1 MKQFISKSIAGKS
14 LALLA
19 IITALF
25 SFTSPVGGDVY
36 EIYLDNKMA
45 IKQYVAM
52 KEPVKTLEI
61 DKSLADQQLE
71 VLYSH
76 CGKTGTKRSITIKDG
91 QNILKQWSYPDG
103 GTVNT
108 KMACKVKDLLSL
120 QKTNNPAR
128 VDLIYSSQ
136 EIPEGKILAT
146 LVLESDSRAS
156 AKR

>member
-1 MKQFISKSIAGKS
+1 
-14 LALLA
+14 
-19 IITALF
+19 
-25 SFTSPVGGDVY
+25 
-36 EIYLDNKMA
+36 
-45 IKQYVAM
+45 M
-52 KEPVKTLEI
+52 KEPVKTLEL
-61 DKSLADQQLE
+61 DKRYCRSAAD
-71 VLYSH
+71 VFYSH

-108 KMACKVKDLLSL
+108 KMACKVKDLLVL

-146 LVLESDSRAS
+146 LVLENDSRAS
-156 AKR
+156 ARR

>member
-1 MKQFISKSIAGKS
+1 MKQFISKSIAAKS

-25 SFTSPVGGDVY
+25 SFSSPLGGDLY
-36 EIYLDNKMA
+36 EIYLDNKMVV
-45 IKQYVAM
+45 KQYVTM
-52 KEPVKTLEI
+52 KEPVKTLEL
-61 DKSLADQQLE
+61 DKSIADQQLD
-71 VLYSH
+71 VFYSH
-76 CGKTGTKRSITIKDG
+76 CGKTGTKRSITIRDG

-120 QKTNNPAR
+120 QKTNNPTS

-136 EIPEGKILAT
+136 EMPEGKILAT
-146 LVLESDSRAS
+146 LVLENDSRAS

>member
-1 MKQFISKSIAGKS
+1 MKQFICKSIAANS
-14 LALLA
+14 IALLA
-19 IITALF
+19 IITTLF
-25 SFTSPVGGDVY
+25 SFSSPLGSDLY
-36 EIYLDNKMA
+36 EIYLDHKMVV
-45 IKQYVAM
+45 KQYVTM
-52 KEPVKTLEI
+52 KEPVKTLEL
-61 DKSLADQQLE
+61 DKTIADQQLD
-71 VLYSH
+71 VFYSH
-76 CGKTGTKRSITIKDG
+76 CGKTGTKRSITIRDG

-120 QKTNNPAR
+120 QKTNNPTR

-136 EIPEGKILAT
+136 EMPEGKILAT

>member
-1 MKQFISKSIAGKS
+1 MKQFISKSIAAKS

-25 SFTSPVGGDVY
+25 SFSSPLGGDLY
-36 EIYLDNKMA
+36 EIYLDNKMVV
-45 IKQYVAM
+45 KQYVTM
-52 KEPVKTLEI
+52 KEPVKTLEL
-61 DKSLADQQLE
+61 DKSIADQQLD
-71 VLYSH
+71 VFYSH
-76 CGKTGTKRSITIKDG
+76 CGKTGTKRSITIRDG

-120 QKTNNPAR
+120 QKTNNPTR

-136 EIPEGKILAT
+136 EMPEGKILAT

>member
-1 MKQFISKSIAGKS
+1 MKQFIGKSIAAKS

-25 SFTSPVGGDVY
+25 SFSSPLGGDLY
-36 EIYLDNKMA
+36 EIYLDNKMVV
-45 IKQYVAM
+45 KQYVTM
-52 KEPVKTLEI
+52 KEPVKTLEL
-61 DKSLADQQLE
+61 DKSIADQQLD
-71 VLYSH
+71 VFYSH
-76 CGKTGTKRSITIKDG
+76 CGKTGTKRSITIRDG

-120 QKTNNPAR
+120 QKTNNPTR

-136 EIPEGKILAT
+136 EMPEGKILAT
-146 LVLESDSRAS
+146 LVLENDSRAS

>member
-1 MKQFISKSIAGKS
+1 
-14 LALLA
+14 
-19 IITALF
+19 
-25 SFTSPVGGDVY
+25 
-36 EIYLDNKMA
+36 
-45 IKQYVAM
+45 
-52 KEPVKTLEI
+52 
-61 DKSLADQQLE
+61 
-71 VLYSH
+71 LYSH

>member
-1 MKQFISKSIAGKS
+1 MKQFINKSIAAKY

-25 SFTSPVGGDVY
+25 SFSYPLGGDVY
-36 EIYLDNKMA
+36 EIYLDNKMLV
-45 IKQYVAM
+45 KQYVTM

-61 DKSLADQQLE
+61 DKSIADQQLE
-71 VLYSH
+71 VFYSH

-108 KMACKVKDLLSL
+108 KMACKVKDLLGL

-128 VDLIYSSQ
+128 VGLIYSSQ

-146 LVLESDSRAS
+146 LVLENDSRAS

>member
-1 MKQFISKSIAGKS
+1 MKQFISKSIAAKS

-19 IITALF
+19 IISALF
-25 SFTSPVGGDVY
+25 SFSSPLGGDLY
-36 EIYLDNKMA
+36 EIYLDHK
-45 IKQYVAM
+45 IVVKQYVTM
-52 KEPVKTLEI
+52 KEPVKTLEL
-61 DKSLADQQLE
+61 DKSIADQQLD
-71 VLYSH
+71 VFYSH
-76 CGKTGTKRSITIKDG
+76 CGKTGTKRSITIRDG

-108 KMACKVKDLLSL
+108 KMACKVKDLLGL
-120 QKTNNPAR
+120 QKTNNPTR